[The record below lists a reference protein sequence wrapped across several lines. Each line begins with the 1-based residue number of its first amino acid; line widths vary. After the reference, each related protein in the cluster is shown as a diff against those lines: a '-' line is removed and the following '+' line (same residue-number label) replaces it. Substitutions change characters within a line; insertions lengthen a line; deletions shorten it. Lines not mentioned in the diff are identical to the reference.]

1 MPRRA
6 PENEASIRSYLL
18 YLKDPDGL
26 VDRAAVTRAERQ
38 VERETDPIRKL
49 RALSR
54 LELAGRVDGDA
65 LRADFIANVGAWL
78 EANPDVTVGAFR
90 ASGVPDEVLVEAG
103 LVDAHHRNGS
113 RPVPAQP
120 SRPPRRPR
128 AAPIPLDQAADVVP
142 EGTFR
147 VNEYAVIIGRQVST
161 ARLYIDR
168 LIRAGVLVDAGEVED
183 WSGSGSPP
191 KLYKR
196 APNRPPTEG
205 TS

>member
-1 MPRRA
+1 MPRRTS
-6 PENEASIRSYLL
+6 NSEAAIRAYLL
-18 YLKDPDGL
+18 YLREPESL
-26 VDRAAVTRAERQ
+26 VDEAAVLRAKAQ
-38 VERETDPIRKL
+38 VQRETDPIRKL

-54 LELAGRVDGDA
+54 LELAGQVNGDT
-65 LRADFIANVGAWL
+65 LRSDFIANVSTWL
-78 EANPDVTVGAFR
+78 RENPDVTVGAFR

-103 LVDAHHRNGS
+103 LVDARRRNGS

-120 SRPPRRPR
+120 SRPPRRQR

-147 VNEYAVIIGRQVST
+147 VNEYAVIIGRQIST

-168 LIRAGVLVDAGEVED
+168 LLRAGMLVDAGEVED
-183 WSGSGSPP
+183 WSGNGSPP

-196 APNRPPTEG
+196 AANRPPTEG
-205 TS
+205 TP